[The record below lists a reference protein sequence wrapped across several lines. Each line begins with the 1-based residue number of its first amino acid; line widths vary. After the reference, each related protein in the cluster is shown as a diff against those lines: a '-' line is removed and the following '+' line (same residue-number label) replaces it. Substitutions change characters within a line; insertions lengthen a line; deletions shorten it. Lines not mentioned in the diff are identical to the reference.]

1 MIRLGCHIA
10 ILMTLFVSSCKKD
23 EYETYKGNNDIS
35 YYNLKVG
42 AYVTYDVTEII
53 YDDFTNSI
61 DTSVYEIKEYNESVY
76 TDNLGR
82 KGIKLDRYT
91 KNKTTGLWDYLNS
104 YYSINGVHS
113 IERVEENKRMIK
125 LSFPVTTDAV
135 WNSNSLNMDNAI
147 NVFYGLIHKKY
158 QQDAF
163 KFESVISVESANVI
177 NSFRERSFRE
187 IYAKNIGLVFKYYV
201 NIEKNGNI
209 WRGVKLTYRLKDYAL

>member
-1 MIRLGCHIA
+1 MILF
-10 ILMTLFVSSCKKD
+10 ILFASSCRKD
-23 EYETYKGNNDIS
+23 EYETFKGSNDIS
-35 YYNLKVG
+35 YYNLKLG
-42 AYVTYDVTEII
+42 SYVTYDVTEIV

-61 DTSVYEIKEYNESVY
+61 DTSVYEVKEYNESVY

-82 KGIKLDRYT
+82 KGIKLDRYI

-104 YYSINGVHS
+104 YYSVNGQNS

-147 NVFYGLIHKKY
+147 NVFYGLIRKKY

-187 IYAKNIGLVFKYYV
+187 IYAKNIGLIFKYYV

-209 WRGVKLTYRLKDYAL
+209 WRGIKLTYRLKDYAL